1 MQRSTA
7 VIYTLF
13 FAGALAFVIMHGGSK
28 GRGAASAPADAGADA
43 DADAACLACDG
54 RGGRRRRGERRRR
67 RAASSRRAAPSQ
79 RGYPTRAS
87 RSSRARRRPALP
99 AEAPKKVRF
108 GVMLDPVPWRAG
120 RGADRALQGRRA
132 GARQG
137 ARRGG
142 QDGLQG
148 RHREGRQG
156 VRLDDL
162 GYIPRGVLEPAPE
175 YELFSLPKGGVSG
188 PVDTPR
194 GFWIA
199 RRIE

>member
-13 FAGALAFVIMHGGSK
+13 FTGALAFVITHAGSK
-28 GRGAASAPADAGADA
+28 GHGAASAPADAGPA
-43 DADAACLACDG
+43 ADAAASPATAAAGDAGAGSDAGAEGIVQERGPEPAG
-54 RGGRRRRGERRRR
+54 RSDAGVTLLSGE
-67 RAASSRRAAPSQ
+67 APPS
-79 RGYPTRAS
+79 
-87 RSSRARRRPALP
+87 LP

-108 GVMLDPVPWRAG
+108 GVVLIQY
-120 RGADRALQGRRA
+120 RGA
-132 GARQG
+132 QG
-137 ARRGG
+137 AAPTARSK
-142 QDGLQG
+142 DAALALA
-148 RHREGRQG
+148 RELAEVAKTDFKAAIEKGDKG
-156 VRLDDL
+156 STDDL

>member
-13 FAGALAFVIMHGGSK
+13 FAGALAFVIANGGPK
-28 GRGAASAPADAGADA
+28 GSGVASAPADAGADA
-43 DADAACLACDG
+43 DADAGSPA
-54 RGGRRRRGERRRR
+54 
-67 RAASSRRAAPSQ
+67 AASAASDGDAGSDAGGDGLLQESGPEQ
-79 RGYPTRAS
+79 AA
-87 RSSRARRRPALP
+87 RSDAGITLLSGEAPPGLP

-108 GVMLDPVPWRAG
+108 GVVLIQY
-120 RGADRALQGRRA
+120 RGA
-132 GARQG
+132 QG
-137 ARRGG
+137 ATQNARSK
-142 QDGLQG
+142 DAALALA
-148 RHREGRQG
+148 RELAEVAKTDFKAAIGKG
-156 VRLDDL
+156 DKGSTDDL
-162 GYIPRGVLEPAPE
+162 GYLPRGVLEPAPE

>member
-13 FAGALAFVIMHGGSK
+13 FAGALAFVIANGGPK
-28 GRGAASAPADAGADA
+28 GRGGATAPAADAGADA
-43 DADAACLACDG
+43 DADAGSPAATAAGDGDAGADAGAEGLAQESGPELTARSDAG
-54 RGGRRRRGERRRR
+54 ITLLSGE
-67 RAASSRRAAPSQ
+67 AP
-79 RGYPTRAS
+79 
-87 RSSRARRRPALP
+87 PALP

-108 GVMLDPVPWRAG
+108 GVVLVQY
-120 RGADRALQGRRA
+120 RGA
-132 GARQG
+132 QG
-137 ARRGG
+137 APQSARSK
-142 QDGLQG
+142 DAALTLA
-148 RHREGRQG
+148 RELAEVAKTDFKAAVDKGDKG
-156 VRLDDL
+156 STDDL
-162 GYIPRGVLEPAPE
+162 GYLPRGVLEPAPE

>member
-13 FAGALAFVIMHGGSK
+13 FAGAVAFVIAQSGPK
-28 GRGAASAPADAGADA
+28 GRAATTAPADAGAAVDAAA
-43 DADAACLACDG
+43 DATAAADDGDAGADAGVEAVQEVVPELAVRSDAG
-54 RGGRRRRGERRRR
+54 VTLLSGE
-67 RAASSRRAAPSQ
+67 AVP
-79 RGYPTRAS
+79 G
-87 RSSRARRRPALP
+87 LP

-108 GVMLDPVPWRAG
+108 GVVLVQY
-120 RGADRALQGRRA
+120 RGA
-132 GARQG
+132 QG
-137 ARRGG
+137 APPNARSKEAA
-142 QDGLQG
+142 LALA
-148 RHREGRQG
+148 RELAEVAKTDFKGAVG
-156 VRLDDL
+156 KGDKGSTDDL

-194 GFWIA
+194 GFWIT

>member
-13 FAGALAFVIMHGGSK
+13 FAGAVAFVIAQSGPK
-28 GRGAASAPADAGADA
+28 GRGAASAPVDAGVALDAGAPDATATTDADDADAGADA
-43 DADAACLACDG
+43 GGEAVPESAPELALRSDAGITLLS
-54 RGGRRRRGERRRR
+54 GE
-67 RAASSRRAAPSQ
+67 APP
-79 RGYPTRAS
+79 G
-87 RSSRARRRPALP
+87 LP

-108 GVMLDPVPWRAG
+108 GVVLVQY
-120 RGADRALQGRRA
+120 RGA
-132 GARQG
+132 QG
-137 ARRGG
+137 APANARSKEAA
-142 QDGLQG
+142 LALA
-148 RHREGRQG
+148 RELAEVARTDFKAAVDKGDKG
-156 VRLDDL
+156 STDDL

>member
-13 FAGALAFVIMHGGSK
+13 FAGAVAFVIAQGGPK
-28 GRGAASAPADAGADA
+28 GRAAATAPADAGAAVDAAA
-43 DADAACLACDG
+43 DATAAADDGDAGADAGVEAVQEVVPELALRSDAG
-54 RGGRRRRGERRRR
+54 VTLLSGE
-67 RAASSRRAAPSQ
+67 AAP
-79 RGYPTRAS
+79 G
-87 RSSRARRRPALP
+87 LP

-108 GVMLDPVPWRAG
+108 GVVLVQY
-120 RGADRALQGRRA
+120 RGA
-132 GARQG
+132 QG
-137 ARRGG
+137 APPNARPKEAA
-142 QDGLQG
+142 LALA
-148 RHREGRQG
+148 RELAEVARTDFKAAVDKGDKG
-156 VRLDDL
+156 STDDL

-194 GFWIA
+194 GFWIT

>member
-13 FAGALAFVIMHGGSK
+13 FAGALAFVITNGGSK

-43 DADAACLACDG
+43 DADASLAPTAAGDG
-54 RGGRRRRGERRRR
+54 DAGTDAGAEGTVQESGPEPAARSDAGVTLLSGE
-67 RAASSRRAAPSQ
+67 AA
-79 RGYPTRAS
+79 
-87 RSSRARRRPALP
+87 PALP
-99 AEAPKKVRF
+99 VEAPKKVRF
-108 GVMLDPVPWRAG
+108 GVVLIQY
-120 RGADRALQGRRA
+120 RGA
-132 GARQG
+132 QG
-137 ARRGG
+137 AAPTARSK
-142 QDGLQG
+142 DAALALA
-148 RHREGRQG
+148 RELAEVAKTDFKAAIDKGDKG
-156 VRLDDL
+156 STDDL

>member
-13 FAGALAFVIMHGGSK
+13 FAGALAFVITNGGSK

-43 DADAACLACDG
+43 
-54 RGGRRRRGERRRR
+54 
-67 RAASSRRAAPSQ
+67 AAPPATTAAVDGDAGTDAGAEGPVQES
-79 RGYPTRAS
+79 GPEPAA
-87 RSSRARRRPALP
+87 RSDAGVTLLSGEAPPALP
-99 AEAPKKVRF
+99 GEAPKKVRF
-108 GVMLDPVPWRAG
+108 GVVLVQY
-120 RGADRALQGRRA
+120 RGA
-132 GARQG
+132 QG
-137 ARRGG
+137 AALTARPK
-142 QDGLQG
+142 DAALALA
-148 RHREGRQG
+148 RELAEVAKTDFKAAVDKGDKG
-156 VRLDDL
+156 STDDL

>member
-13 FAGALAFVIMHGGSK
+13 FAGALAFVITHGGSK
-28 GRGAASAPADAGADA
+28 GRGAASAPADAGPDAADAVDAAASPATADA
-43 DADAACLACDG
+43 DAGSDAGAEGIVQERGPEPAG
-54 RGGRRRRGERRRR
+54 RSDAGVTLLSGE
-67 RAASSRRAAPSQ
+67 APPS
-79 RGYPTRAS
+79 
-87 RSSRARRRPALP
+87 LP

-108 GVMLDPVPWRAG
+108 GVVLVQY
-120 RGADRALQGRRA
+120 RGA
-132 GARQG
+132 QG
-137 ARRGG
+137 AAPTARSK
-142 QDGLQG
+142 DAALALA
-148 RHREGRQG
+148 RELAEVAKTDFKAAIEKGDKG
-156 VRLDDL
+156 STDDL

-175 YELFSLPKGGVSG
+175 YELFSLSKGGVSG

>member
-13 FAGALAFVIMHGGSK
+13 FAGALAFVITHGGSE
-28 GRGAASAPADAGADA
+28 GRGAASAPPDAGPDAA
-43 DADAACLACDG
+43 DADAASSPATAAAGDADAGSDAGAEGIVQERGPEPAG
-54 RGGRRRRGERRRR
+54 RSDAGVTLLSGE
-67 RAASSRRAAPSQ
+67 APPS
-79 RGYPTRAS
+79 
-87 RSSRARRRPALP
+87 LP

-108 GVMLDPVPWRAG
+108 GVVLIQY
-120 RGADRALQGRRA
+120 RGA
-132 GARQG
+132 QG
-137 ARRGG
+137 AAPTARSK
-142 QDGLQG
+142 DAALALA
-148 RHREGRQG
+148 RELAEVAKTDFKAAIEKGDKG
-156 VRLDDL
+156 STDDL

-175 YELFSLPKGGVSG
+175 YELFSLSKGGVSG